1 MNSYEILELAFGQLW
16 QVTILCVVA
25 GWISRTLL
33 FNRPVLSYQLWLVV
47 LLKCVT
53 PPLWA
58 SHCGVFSWCF
68 QNVSNLST
76 AFAERVSGSTIGLD
90 QLIVCLLAVWIAG
103 FAFSLLRVY
112 GTWIVLQKR
121 IRSAALVPSEE
132 IQQRVSQLIER
143 LGIRQNV
150 ELVMTAEPI
159 GPAVIGMWQPILV
172 LPAELS
178 QSKSV
183 EELEP
188 ILAHELLHV
197 RRGDTA
203 VAILET
209 VVRALWWFHP
219 AVHRAADATSQAG
232 ELCCDGDVLGELMYK
247 PRRYADSLLDVVEAK
262 CRLQPVVAM
271 PGIRDEQV
279 TKERLRRIMVF
290 KHSKPRALL
299 RAGLLILAL
308 LVFLPGRPVKNDTS
322 SETEETPVAVVE
334 NTFLR

>member
-25 GWISRTLL
+25 GWISRTVLVD
-33 FNRPVLSYQLWLVV
+33 RPVLSYQLWLVV

-68 QNVSNLST
+68 QNVSELSAAFTERLSGT
-76 AFAERVSGSTIGLD
+76 AFNLD
-90 QLIVCLLAVWIAG
+90 QLIFALFAIWFAG
-103 FAFSLLRVY
+103 FAFSLIRIY
-112 GTWIVLQKR
+112 GTWVVLQKR
-121 IRSAALVPSEE
+121 IRAAALVPPVE
-132 IQQRVSQLIER
+132 IQQRVSQLTKR
-143 LGIRQNV
+143 LGIRQTV
-150 ELVMTAEPI
+150 ELVLTAEPI
-159 GPAVIGMWQPILV
+159 GPAVIGTWKPILV
-172 LPAELS
+172 LPAEVS
-178 QSKSV
+178 RSKDV

-197 RRGDTA
+197 RRGDTL

-232 ELCCDGDVLGELMYK
+232 ELCCDDDVLGELMYK

-262 CRLQPVVAM
+262 CRLQPVVTM

-279 TKERLRRIMVF
+279 TKERLRRIMVA
-290 KHSKPRALL
+290 KHVKPRALL
-299 RAGLLILAL
+299 RAGLIILAL
-308 LVFLPGRPVKNDTS
+308 LILLPGRSIV
-322 SETEETPVAVVE
+322 
-334 NTFLR
+334 R